1 MHGSD
6 RYHAGV
12 SELLISIRRAKTGD
26 AAALACVFEAAWH
39 EAYLGIIPGVALHR
53 MLARR
58 GLRWWRDAIAHG
70 RPLVVLDVHDAVAG
84 YVSYGR
90 CRNRS
95 LPAEGEV
102 DELYLSPEY
111 QGLGFGTRLFR
122 AVRNDFADG
131 DIKRILVWCLA
142 DNVRAR
148 GFYERLGG
156 RAIAETTERV
166 GGVPLGKV
174 GYLFG

>member
-1 MHGSD
+1 LRANG

-26 AAALACVFEAAWH
+26 AAALASVFDAAWR
-39 EAYLGIIPGVALHR
+39 EAYLGIIPGMALHR

-58 GLRWWRDAIAHG
+58 GLHWWREAISHG

-122 AVRNDFADG
+122 AVRNDFADRNMR
-131 DIKRILVWCLA
+131 RIVVWCLA
-142 DNVRAR
+142 DNLRAR

-156 RAIAETTERV
+156 RALAETTERV
-166 GGVPLGKV
+166 AGVPLGKV
-174 GYLFG
+174 AYLFA